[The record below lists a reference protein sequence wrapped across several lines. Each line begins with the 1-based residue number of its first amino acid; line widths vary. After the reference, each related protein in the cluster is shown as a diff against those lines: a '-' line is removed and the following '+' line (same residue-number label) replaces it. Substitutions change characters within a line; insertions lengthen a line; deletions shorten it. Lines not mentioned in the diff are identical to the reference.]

1 MQIQWTSKAFR
12 QLSKIKEKDTK
23 NKIYDSVTELKTWPA
38 PEMDIKKLVNREGY
52 RLRVGRWRVIFD
64 VFNEV
69 KIVEIQEVLKRDE
82 HTY

>member
-1 MQIQWTSKAFR
+1 
-12 QLSKIKEKDTK
+12 
-23 NKIYDSVTELKTWPA
+23 
-38 PEMDIKKLVNREGY
+38 MDIKKLVNREGY
-52 RLRVGRWRVIFD
+52 RLRVGRWRAIFD

>member
-1 MQIQWTSKAFR
+1 
-12 QLSKIKEKDTK
+12 
-23 NKIYDSVTELKTWPA
+23 
-38 PEMDIKKLVNREGY
+38 MDIKKLVNREGY

>member
-12 QLSKIKEKDTK
+12 QLNKIKEKDTK
-23 NKIYDSVTELKTWPA
+23 TKIFDSVTELANWPA

-52 RLRVGRWRVIFD
+52 RLKVGRWRVIFD

-82 HTY
+82 NTY

>member
-12 QLSKIKEKDTK
+12 QLNKIKEKDTK
-23 NKIYDSVTELKTWPA
+23 TKIFDSVTELTNWPA